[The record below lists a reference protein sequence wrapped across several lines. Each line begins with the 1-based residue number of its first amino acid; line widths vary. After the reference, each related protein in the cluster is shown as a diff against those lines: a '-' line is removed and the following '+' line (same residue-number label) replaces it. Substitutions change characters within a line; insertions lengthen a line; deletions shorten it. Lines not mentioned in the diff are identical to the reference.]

1 MAHHLAQVSAAEALR
16 AAIAV
21 FGIAKTY
28 VCAVIRSISTA
39 SRMRIQGQ
47 PQRFAAQ
54 QSQARKWRMGSLWAE
69 VGETRADTTLITGT

>member
-21 FGIAKTY
+21 FGLAKNSY

-54 QSQARKWRMGSLWAE
+54 QSTGAKVADWFSL
-69 VGETRADTTLITGT
+69 G